1 MCRHCS
7 SKVGR
12 QLGNQP
18 VRVGPL
24 CYYEAGSVVHELLHS
39 LGFYHEHSRPDRDD
53 HIQILW
59 QNIKETGRKKFEKYT
74 HGNVETFN
82 MPYDLDSI
90 MHYSNYVYSKTGK
103 EKTII
108 AKNDPNK
115 VLGQRKAMS
124 PSDIKQLNLLYKCPA
139 ANTIPSPC
147 GDVNNQ
153 SLLYRQKISMQFK
166 ARKWLS
172 CDEVSCKRKSCLH
185 FSKNIDC
192 SSEPTG
198 CDTAKFN
205 ILPAQQDSRAEV
217 VMNNDQVRIA
227 NSEGLFSGKTLHCAM
242 EDPHQCRFDTCAPGN
257 GEVCKNNTFTVRKQS
272 SVDGDIINQND
283 IISLCQEES
292 GTGSQYCLS
301 CLRISGQIRSPCR
314 LLSCPNELQGCL
326 GIFFRARV
334 WPSI

>member
-1 MCRHCS
+1 M
-7 SKVGR
+7 VGR
-12 QLGNQP
+12 QLGIQP

-59 QNIKETGRKKFEKYT
+59 QNVKETDRKNFEKYT
-74 HGNVETFN
+74 HGNVESFN
-82 MPYDLDSI
+82 VSYDLDSI
-90 MHYSNYVYSKTGK
+90 MHYSNYVYSKTGQD
-103 EKTII
+103 KTII

-139 ANTIPSPC
+139 IDNIPIRCSN
-147 GDVNNQ
+147 VSNQ
-153 SLLYRQKISMQFK
+153 PLLYHQKISMQFK

-172 CDEVSCKRKSCLH
+172 CDEVSCKRKSCRHL
-185 FSKNIDC
+185 SKDSDC
-192 SSEPTG
+192 SSQPTG
-198 CDTAKFN
+198 CKTAKFN
-205 ILPAQQDSRAEV
+205 ILPVQKDNHDEV
-217 VMNNDQVRIA
+217 VHVMNGDQVRIA
-227 NSEGLFSGKTLHCAM
+227 NSEDLFSGKTLHCAM

-272 SVDGDIINQND
+272 SVDGDVINQND
-283 IISLCQEES
+283 IISLCQKES

-314 LLSCPNELQGCL
+314 LVSCPVHLKECL
-326 GIFFRARV
+326 GVFFRARV
-334 WPSI
+334 WPSF